1 MSKIVESS
9 YHTVDEAIS
18 AVERLLS
25 EGRTMSDIVI
35 VTNNDNYSDIRNRT
49 LVKVD
54 KISTDGDLN
63 MWEKFK
69 EMFTDVDQEVALE
82 HYGID
87 KQTALRYNSVLKSG
101 SYVVLVEEVK
111 DIPIRYNL
119 EDGPKELGKSTKEQK
134 NIKPIGQSGSG
145 AKIVSDTSNASGQQA
160 VYTDKD
166 ASLVNQDIDFLDE
179 QYAGKKEDPTNPDAG
194 FQKARLKKPVGQSG
208 SGVRI
213 NKDTTLPDGERAM
226 SSYEDRQLNDDT
238 VQEDS
243 QRFSSNKNT
252 ASKNNESKPIKNPL
266 QGNPKDGTE
275 FEPEDT
281 PETAVGGSQD
291 LPRFDGSSITGQPV
305 VDPLQD
311 NDLKQ

>member
-134 NIKPIGQSGSG
+134 NIK
-145 AKIVSDTSNASGQQA
+145 K
-160 VYTDKD
+160 
-166 ASLVNQDIDFLDE
+166 
-179 QYAGKKEDPTNPDAG
+179 
-194 FQKARLKKPVGQSG
+194 
-208 SGVRI
+208 
-213 NKDTTLPDGERAM
+213 
-226 SSYEDRQLNDDT
+226 
-238 VQEDS
+238 
-243 QRFSSNKNT
+243 
-252 ASKNNESKPIKNPL
+252 
-266 QGNPKDGTE
+266 
-275 FEPEDT
+275 
-281 PETAVGGSQD
+281 
-291 LPRFDGSSITGQPV
+291 
-305 VDPLQD
+305 
-311 NDLKQ
+311 

>member
-1 MSKIVESS
+1 MSKVVESS
-9 YHTVDEAIS
+9 YHTVDETIS

-25 EGRTMSDIVI
+25 EGRVMSNIVI

-54 KISTDGDLN
+54 KVSADGDLS

-87 KQTALRYNSVLKSG
+87 KQTALRYNNVLKSG
-101 SYVVLVEEVK
+101 SYVILVEEIHE
-111 DIPIRYNL
+111 IPIRHNL

-134 NIKPIGQSGSG
+134 NTKPIGQSGSG
-145 AKIVSDTSNASGQQA
+145 AKIVSDTSDASGQQA

-166 ASLVNQDIDFLDE
+166 ASLVDQNINFLDE
-179 QYAGKKEDPTNPDAG
+179 QYAGKKENPADPNAG

-208 SGVRI
+208 SGVRV
-213 NKDTTLPDGERAM
+213 NKDTTLPDGEKAM
-226 SSYEDRQLNDDT
+226 SSFEDRQLNDDT
-238 VQEDS
+238 VQEDN
-243 QRFSSNKNT
+243 QRFSSDKKPDLT
-252 ASKNNESKPIKNPL
+252 NNERKPIENPL
-266 QGNPKDGTE
+266 QGKPKDGTE
-275 FEPEDT
+275 FQPEDA
-281 PETAVGGSQD
+281 PETAVEGSPD

-311 NDLKQ
+311 EEWK